1 MFKEVEMDPS
11 TSLGMTFVVRYEQ
24 QECHFLLERQGLE
37 WILLI
42 GRVDPSGLFD
52 LATPATRPFL

>member
-1 MFKEVEMDPS
+1 
-11 TSLGMTFVVRYEQ
+11 MTIVARYEQ
-24 QECHFLLERQGLE
+24 QGCHFLLERQGLE
-37 WILLI
+37 WILLS